1 MAGRFRPVVL
11 SSEIVIFE
19 DSIPVKNV
27 PRFPTEKEAWEYIDK
42 ELGDREEKNT
52 DGKVGE

>member
-1 MAGRFRPVVL
+1 MTGRFRPVVL
-11 SSEIVIFE
+11 SSKVVIFE
-19 DSIPVKNV
+19 GSIPVKDV
-27 PRFPTEKEAWEYIDK
+27 PRFPTEKEAWEYIDD